1 MARVGKF
8 LPISEK
14 TWVFSRKTRPGKN
27 SFLPAKTS
35 FFHQLAKSTVKI
47 IFPTEN

>member
-14 TWVFSRKTRPGKN
+14 TWVFPRKTRPGKN

-35 FFHQLAKSTVKI
+35 FFSPVGKEHSQNYFS
-47 IFPTEN
+47 N